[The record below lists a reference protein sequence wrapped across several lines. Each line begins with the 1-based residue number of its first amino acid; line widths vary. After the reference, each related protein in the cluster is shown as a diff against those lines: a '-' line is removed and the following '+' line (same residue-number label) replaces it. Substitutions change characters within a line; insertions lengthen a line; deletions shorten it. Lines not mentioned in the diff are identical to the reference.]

1 MPVYSNSI
9 KLLPMFTSLFLNAFL
24 IKVFGLALDQVNKRP
39 NTLNFTSRCC
49 SKSVMTEF
57 KQQESQY
64 SFSKVHVLK
73 NKQHYRIS
81 GSNQLLFQ
89 WSHLPRGCN
98 SGNETAEEKRSKLK
112 WCTV

>member
-1 MPVYSNSI
+1 MLS
-9 KLLPMFTSLFLNAFL
+9 K
-24 IKVFGLALDQVNKRP
+24 IKVFEHALDQVTKRP
-39 NTLNFTSRCC
+39 NTLSFTSHCC

-81 GSNQLLFQ
+81 RSNQLLFQ

-98 SGNETAEEKRSKLK
+98 SGSETAEEMRSELK
-112 WCTV
+112 IVHCLM